1 MKAYVRKLFSHD
13 LTHEVSV
20 QSCFVWSFFK
30 SDGVMTFVNVNNLY
44 KKYSVVI
51 NNVTDPRF
59 GGSFKSIYRSEIPR
73 IGDFLIIRKLSN
85 KRFSLQLV
93 KKGSSINQIIE
104 AAFDT
109 CCLNERHAIIDI

>member
-20 QSCFVWSFFK
+20 QSCFVCDFFY
-30 SDGVMTFVNVNNLY
+30 SDGDMTFVNVNCPY
-44 KKYSVVI
+44 IEYPVVI

-59 GGSFKSIYRSEIPR
+59 GGRFKSIYRSEIPR
-73 IGDFLIIRKLSN
+73 VGDFLLIRKLN
-85 KRFSLQLV
+85 NRRFSLQLV
-93 KKGSSINQIIE
+93 KKGSAIYNKIE
-104 AAFDT
+104 ALFDT